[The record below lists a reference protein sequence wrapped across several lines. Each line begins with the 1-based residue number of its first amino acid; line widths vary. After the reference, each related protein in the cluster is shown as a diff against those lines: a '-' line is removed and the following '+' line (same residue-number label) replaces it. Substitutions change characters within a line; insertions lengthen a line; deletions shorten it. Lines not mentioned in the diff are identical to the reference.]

1 LKKQEPGIWIA
12 KEKKKKKGK
21 RAGLQ
26 KSIIRMLVAQQV
38 VPTKQTKSAWEGTT
52 VYKGRHLKYYPR
64 IWCTCMLRLSKQLLT
79 MWVRNTCMV
88 VKSVT

>member
-1 LKKQEPGIWIA
+1 MKLSHAQRKYRIKRSKQKNKRVLKKQEPGIWIA

-38 VPTKQTKSAWEGTT
+38 VPTKQTKSVW
-52 VYKGRHLKYYPR
+52 
-64 IWCTCMLRLSKQLLT
+64 
-79 MWVRNTCMV
+79 
-88 VKSVT
+88 